1 MSVDKP
7 YCPTCH
13 RRLHKSKAPVSMP
26 CLVCGKPVEGVGF
39 GRPRQLHP
47 ACRSIRNSRRVA
59 AYRRRKRAQEV
70 RP

>member
-26 CLVCGKPVEGVGF
+26 CLVCGKPVEGTGV
-39 GRPRQLHP
+39 GRPRKLHP
-47 ACRSIRNSRRVA
+47 ECRMP
-59 AYRRRKRAQEV
+59 RRKAQSVREV